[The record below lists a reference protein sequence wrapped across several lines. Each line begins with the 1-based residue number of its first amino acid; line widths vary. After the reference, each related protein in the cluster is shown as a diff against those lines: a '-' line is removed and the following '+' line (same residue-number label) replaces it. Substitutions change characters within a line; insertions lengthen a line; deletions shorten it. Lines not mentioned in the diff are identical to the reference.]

1 MAHKS
6 EWKHSSLLE
15 GGISVQNKVRE
26 IDGAALE
33 PLQAGQASSEAAAR
47 ALSRPPAPPLVTQ
60 GAPGPLPS
68 ESASSAKIGARR
80 PAQTPLTLQDIGE
93 APARGG
99 RLGAA
104 TWALLAGGAVAAL
117 AVAGRRRRSRD
128 GGGRLELHKA
138 PVSTELTADS
148 EANGS
153 GAQDSVFTR
162 SAEGSVAPTEVPDL
176 DGPAPSASPIL
187 PMRGLSGR
195 SASLG
200 PALQTAEVPARVQL
214 PSLSSVARIK
224 ENGPNGALASLLF
237 TSGKDRSSATA
248 GSGTMKKEVVQR
260 LRAQLKSRDELIL
273 DMQAQISER
282 ERQVAAHMALIASL
296 KTELAKTKESSTHDA
311 AVDSPRSNDQA
322 APRKD
327 LQSKVEELLSA
338 LDAAGKEL
346 ELSKR
351 EIEGRDR
358 LVEAYERER
367 LHLAA
372 AKSML
377 EQKVELQGQELAV
390 ILNLGKPD
398 GLIEA
403 QSSNDSSEEAG
414 TDLDEAAANGHRV
427 GKEAD
432 KDMSMTDL
440 QQEVEDLSNALAH
453 RHQVSMEVK
462 RMQVAEKREETTK
475 LVAELQH
482 HSAYIDDLQ
491 NTILNEESEEA
502 GPVDGDDDLEGDKD
516 WRELTASFLHD
527 SSSGIPSAAEA
538 STPCLPDAW
547 SAGMSELSAKLQK
560 VAMRQRVEEEMQA
573 LRQHE
578 AKIASLRERVTSLR
592 FSGKGDQRVGDS
604 HLSADHGL
612 DHGQLIHRL
621 DLQEEQTQR
630 TTREL
635 QQLALSLQSPR
646 RFHLRHGQKEQLRK
660 LFTEDEESP
669 RAIVYDG
676 SPSSRYMTG
685 LDTTR
690 TRDQSG
696 ETPVSKLS
704 HFLDGSETKA
714 PLPNGTVAELSAA
727 PDPEAQGGAAHHSSE
742 GIVVSDHSSLDK
754 ATDAEELVES
764 PRDQN
769 QQQQQQQQQQPQ
781 VEEETL
787 SFGRKEQPNVPLEGD
802 DSPGMNMASPAASQ
816 IEEGGASGAQH
827 DSGPG
832 PSRLTDFM
840 SRLSEAAGD
849 NNDQAAPQEEGDVAA
864 ASLPDDQPP
873 TEQPAVGASSIHK
886 AQLANG
892 QEQEHTDLDPS
903 LDAMLATTLEDMLR
917 ACSSQTTP
925 SSSSR
930 RSTWTSD

>member
-6 EWKHSSLLE
+6 EWKHSSLME

-26 IDGAALE
+26 IDGAALK
-33 PLQAGQASSEAAAR
+33 PLPAGQASSEAAAR
-47 ALSRPPAPPLVTQ
+47 ALPRTPAPPLVTP

-68 ESASSAKIGARR
+68 ESAGSVKVGARR

-117 AVAGRRRRSRD
+117 AVAGHRRRSRD
-128 GGGRLELHKA
+128 SGGRPEQHKT
-138 PVSTELTADS
+138 PVPTELTADS
-148 EANGS
+148 EESGS
-153 GAQDSVFTR
+153 GAQDSFTSR
-162 SAEGSVAPTEVPDL
+162 SAEASVAPIEVPEL

-187 PMRGLSGR
+187 PARSVSSR
-195 SASLG
+195 SAPLG

-224 ENGPNGALASLLF
+224 ENGPNGALASLPF

-248 GSGTMKKEVVQR
+248 GSATMKKEVVQR

-296 KTELAKTKESSTHDA
+296 KTELAKTKESSTHSA
-311 AVDSPRSNDQA
+311 AVDSPRSDDQVA
-322 APRKD
+322 QRKD

-346 ELSKR
+346 ELSQR

-398 GLIEA
+398 SLVEA

-414 TDLDEAAANGHRV
+414 PDLDEAAANGHRV
-427 GKEAD
+427 VKEAD
-432 KDMSMTDL
+432 EDMSMTDL
-440 QQEVEDLSNALAH
+440 QQEVEDLSNALEH
-453 RHQVSMEVK
+453 RHQV
-462 RMQVAEKREETTK
+462 VAEKREETTK
-475 LVAELQH
+475 LVTELQH

-491 NTILNEESEEA
+491 KTILNEESEEA
-502 GPVDGDDDLEGDKD
+502 GPVDGDDDLEGDED

-527 SSSGIPSAAEA
+527 SSK
-538 STPCLPDAW
+538 
-547 SAGMSELSAKLQK
+547 LSAKLQK

-578 AKIASLRERVTSLR
+578 AKIASLRERVASLK
-592 FSGKGDQRVGDS
+592 FSGKGDQKVGDS
-604 HLSADHGL
+604 HLSADRGL
-612 DHGQLIHRL
+612 DYDHLIHQL
-621 DLQEEQTQR
+621 DLQEEQTHR

-646 RFHLRHGQKEQLRK
+646 GFHLRHGQKEQLRK
-660 LFTEDEESP
+660 LLVDDEESP
-669 RAIVYDG
+669 RAIGDYG

-685 LDTTR
+685 LETTQ
-690 TRDQSG
+690 TRNQAG
-696 ETPVSKLS
+696 ETPISKLS
-704 HFLDGSETKA
+704 HFPDGSATKA

-727 PDPEAQGGAAHHSSE
+727 PDPGVQGGTAHRSSE
-742 GIVVSDHSSLDK
+742 AIVVSDHSSLDK
-754 ATDAEELVES
+754 AAD
-764 PRDQN
+764 
-769 QQQQQQQQQQPQ
+769 
-781 VEEETL
+781 
-787 SFGRKEQPNVPLEGD
+787 
-802 DSPGMNMASPAASQ
+802 
-816 IEEGGASGAQH
+816 IEEAGASDAQH

-832 PSRLTDFM
+832 PSRLTSFM
-840 SRLSEAAGD
+840 SRLSEAAVDG
-849 NNDQAAPQEEGDVAA
+849 NDQAAPQQEEDLAA

-873 TEQPAVGASSIHK
+873 TEQPAVEASSSHK

>member
-6 EWKHSSLLE
+6 EWKHSSLVE

-26 IDGAALE
+26 IDGAALKQL
-33 PLQAGQASSEAAAR
+33 PAGQASSEAAAR
-47 ALSRPPAPPLVTQ
+47 ALPRPPAPPLVTP

-68 ESASSAKIGARR
+68 EAAGSVKVGTRR

-117 AVAGRRRRSRD
+117 AVAGHRRRSRD
-128 GGGRLELHKA
+128 SGSRPQLHKA

-153 GAQDSVFTR
+153 GAQDSVSTR
-162 SAEGSVAPTEVPDL
+162 SAEASVAPNEVPDL

-187 PMRGLSGR
+187 PARSVSSR
-195 SASLG
+195 SAPLG
-200 PALQTAEVPARVQL
+200 PALHTAEVPARVQL

-224 ENGPNGALASLLF
+224 ENGPNGALASLPF
-237 TSGKDRSSATA
+237 TSGKDRSSAAA
-248 GSGTMKKEVVQR
+248 GSATMKKEIVQR

-273 DMQAQISER
+273 EMQAQISER

-296 KTELAKTKESSTHDA
+296 KTELAKTKESSTHGA
-311 AVDSPRSNDQA
+311 AVDSPRADDQA
-322 APRKD
+322 AQRKD
-327 LQSKVEELLSA
+327 LQSKVDELLSA

-414 TDLDEAAANGHRV
+414 ADLDKAAANGHHV
-427 GKEAD
+427 IKEAD
-432 KDMSMTDL
+432 EDMSMTDL
-440 QQEVEDLSNALAH
+440 QREVEDLSNALEH
-453 RHQVSMEVK
+453 RHQV
-462 RMQVAEKREETTK
+462 VAEKREDTTK
-475 LVAELQH
+475 LVTELQH

-491 NTILNEESEEA
+491 KTILYEESEEA
-502 GPVDGDDDLEGDKD
+502 GPVKGDDDLEGDED

-527 SSSGIPSAAEA
+527 SSGGIPSAAEA
-538 STPCLPDAW
+538 GTPACLMH
-547 SAGMSELSAKLQK
+547 GMSELSAKLQK

-578 AKIASLRERVTSLR
+578 AKIASLRERVASLK
-592 FSGKGDQRVGDS
+592 FSGIRDPSVGDS
-604 HLSADHGL
+604 HLSTDCAL
-612 DHGQLIHRL
+612 DHDHLIHQL
-621 DLQEEQTQR
+621 DLQEEQTHR

-646 RFHLRHGQKEQLRK
+646 GFHLRHGQKEQLRK
-660 LFTEDEESP
+660 LLTEDEESP
-669 RAIVYDG
+669 RAIVDDG

-685 LDTTR
+685 LDTTH
-690 TRDQSG
+690 TRNRAG
-696 ETPVSKLS
+696 ETPISKLS
-704 HFLDGSETKA
+704 HFPDGSAIKT

-727 PDPEAQGGAAHHSSE
+727 PDPEAQGGAAHRSSE
-742 GIVVSDHSSLDK
+742 GTVVSDHSSLDK
-754 ATDAEELVES
+754 AADAEELFES

-769 QQQQQQQQQQPQ
+769 QQQQQQQQPQ

-787 SFGRKEQPNVPLEGD
+787 VFERKEQPNVPLEVD

-816 IEEGGASGAQH
+816 IKERGASDAQP

-849 NNDQAAPQEEGDVAA
+849 GKDQAAPQQEEDLAA

-873 TEQPAVGASSIHK
+873 TEQPVVEASSSHK
-886 AQLANG
+886 AQLTNG